1 MGVQLLRLERG
12 RAVLLLPP
20 HVLEAEPEPKP
31 PLQPVDPAARKL
43 A

>member
-20 HVLEAEPEPKP
+20 PELEAEPEPEP
-31 PLQPVDPAARKL
+31 PLLPVDPAAREL